1 MQKTKTLSQL
11 KKTISLPKGESGSTA
26 YYPKSEDEQKF
37 VDKHKVEVVDDANGN
52 DDEVFKG
59 TKTKTVD
66 RTKERHGYSSPKD
79 ADVYEEIEPEG
90 DEEVIERTLTN
101 AEMKKRED
109 VVKGMKKNLSGFK
122 KQYGKDAESVM
133 YATATKMAKE
143 DVDVE
148 GYDDEEL
155 DTALLELFVT
165 LSEDNRQLMIEMLE
179 DGLEEEIL
187 QIIQEEMNEEGEELN
202 G

>member
-26 YYPKSEDEQKF
+26 YYPKSEDEQRF

-59 TKTKTVD
+59 TKAKTID
-66 RTKERHGYSSPKD
+66 RSKERHGYSSPKD
-79 ADVYEEIEPEG
+79 ADVYEEVESE
-90 DEEVIERTLTN
+90 DAEEIDERTLTN

-143 DVDVE
+143 EVE
-148 GYDDEEL
+148 EYDDEEL

-187 QIIQEEMNEEGEELN
+187 QIIQEEMIDEEGEELN